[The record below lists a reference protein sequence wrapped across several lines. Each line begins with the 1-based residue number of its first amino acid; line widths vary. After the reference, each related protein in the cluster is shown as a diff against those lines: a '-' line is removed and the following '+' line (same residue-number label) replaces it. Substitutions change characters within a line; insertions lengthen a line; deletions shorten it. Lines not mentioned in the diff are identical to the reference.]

1 MANVNRVNG
10 FRPVKD
16 LSASPWNGQVTR
28 YVVAAADSTILAV
41 GDLVKFAGTTG
52 TGDYLGIRGV
62 TRAAASDALVGA
74 IVGFDVVPD
83 SLNTPQVRAASTQRG
98 VFVVDDPS
106 ALFVAQED
114 GDTTPIAMADVGLNV
129 NFIVAAASTVTGASG
144 MQIDSNTTTTT
155 ATMSLKLIE
164 PLAVSDN
171 ELTTSGQ
178 SYTRWVVK
186 INNHQLSAGT
196 GTAGV

>member
-10 FRPVKD
+10 FRPVKTNT
-16 LSASPWNGQVTR
+16 AGMWNGQVQR
-28 YVVAAADSTILAV
+28 FVVAAADTTALFV

-52 TGDYLGIRGV
+52 TGDYLGIAGV
-62 TRAAASDALVGA
+62 TQAAASDALCGV
-74 IVGFDVVPD
+74 IVGFDIVPD
-83 SLNTPQVRAASTQRG
+83 SLNTPQSRAASTQRG
-98 VFVVDDPS
+98 VYVETDPS
-106 ALFVAQED
+106 VLLVSQED
-114 GDTTPIAMADVGLNV
+114 GVTTPIAMADVGLNV
-129 NFIVAAASTVTGASG
+129 NFVVAAGSTISGASG
-144 MQIDSNTTTTT
+144 MQIDSNTTSTT
-155 ATMSLKLIE
+155 ATLPLKLIE

-186 INNHQLSAGT
+186 INNHQLAAST

>member
-10 FRPVKD
+10 FQPAKTITG
-16 LSASPWNGQVTR
+16 APWNGQATK
-28 YVVAAADSTILAV
+28 YVVAAADTTALFV
-41 GDLVKFAGTTG
+41 GDLVKLSGATG

-62 TRAAASDALVGA
+62 TQAAASDAVVGVV
-74 IVGFDVVPD
+74 VGFDIVPD
-83 SLNTPQVRAASTQRG
+83 SLNTPQYRAASTQRG
-98 VFVVDDPS
+98 VMVVDDPNV
-106 ALFVAQED
+106 LFVAQED
-114 GDTTPIAMADVGLNV
+114 GVTTPIAMADVGLNV
-129 NFIVAAASTVTGASG
+129 NFIVAAGSTVTGASG

-155 ATMSLKLIE
+155 ATMTLKLIE
-164 PLAVSDN
+164 PLLVSNN

-186 INNHQLSAGT
+186 INNHQLGAST

>member
-1 MANVNRVNG
+1 MANTSRVNG
-10 FRPVKD
+10 FQPVKD
-16 LSASPWNGQVTR
+16 LNGAPWNGQATR
-28 YVVAAADSTILAV
+28 YVVAAADTTALFV
-41 GDLVKFAGTTG
+41 GDLVKLAGTTG

-62 TRAAASDALVGA
+62 TQAAASDALVGVV
-74 IVGFDVVPD
+74 VGFDIVPD
-83 SLNTPQVRAASTQRG
+83 SLNTPQYRAASTQRG
-98 VFVVDDPS
+98 VWVVDDPN

-114 GDTTPIAMADVGLNV
+114 GASTPIAMADVGLNV
-129 NFIVAAASTVTGASG
+129 NFVVAAGSTVTGASG

-164 PLAVSDN
+164 PLLVSNN

>member
-1 MANVNRVNG
+1 MANVNKVNG
-10 FRPVKD
+10 FRPVKS
-16 LSASPWNGQVTR
+16 LTGAAWNDQATK
-28 YVVAAADSTILAV
+28 YVVAAADTTALFV
-41 GDLVKFAGTTG
+41 GDLVKLSGATG

-62 TRAAASDALVGA
+62 TQAAASDALVGVV
-74 IVGFDVVPD
+74 VGFDVIPD
-83 SLNTPQVRAASTQRG
+83 ALNTPQYRAASTQRG
-98 VFVVDDPS
+98 VMVVDDPT
-106 ALFVAQED
+106 ALFVSQED
-114 GDTTPIAMADVGLNV
+114 GATTPIAMADVGLNV
-129 NFIVAAASTVTGASG
+129 NFVVAAGSTVTGASG

-186 INNHQLSAGT
+186 INNHQLAAST

>member
-16 LSASPWNGQVTR
+16 LNASPWNGQVTR
-28 YVVAAADSTILAV
+28 YVVAAADGTILAV

>member
-10 FRPVKD
+10 FRPVKS
-16 LSASPWNGQVTR
+16 LTGAAPNMQATR
-28 YVVAAADSTILAV
+28 YVVAAADTTALFV
-41 GDLVKFAGTTG
+41 GDLVKLSGATG

-62 TRAAASDALVGA
+62 TQAAASDAVCGVV
-74 IVGFDVVPD
+74 VGFDIVPD
-83 SLNTPQVRAASTQRG
+83 SLNTPQYRAASTQRG
-98 VFVVDDPS
+98 VFVVDDPNE
-106 ALFVAQED
+106 LFVAQED
-114 GDTTPIAMADVGLNV
+114 GVTTPIAMADVGLNV
-129 NFIVAAASTVTGASG
+129 NFVVAAGSTVSGASG

-155 ATMSLKLIE
+155 ATMTLKLVE

>member
-16 LSASPWNGQVTR
+16 LSGAPWNAAAQR
-28 YVVAAADSTILAV
+28 YVVAAADTTALFV

-52 TGDYLGIRGV
+52 TGDYLGIAGV
-62 TRAAASDALVGA
+62 TQAAASDALCGV

-83 SLNTPQVRAASTQRG
+83 SLNTPQYRLASTQRG
-98 VFVVDDPS
+98 VFVVNDPNV
-106 ALFVAQED
+106 LLVAQED
-114 GDTTPIAMADVGLNV
+114 GVTTPIAMADVGLNV
-129 NFIVAAASTVTGASG
+129 NFVVGSGSTATGASA

-186 INNHQLSAGT
+186 INNHQLAAST

>member
-10 FRPVKD
+10 FRPVST
-16 LSASPWNGQVTR
+16 LTGAPWNGQATR
-28 YVVAAADSTILAV
+28 YCVAAADSTILAV
-41 GDLVKFAGTTG
+41 GDLVKIAGTTG
-52 TGDYLGIRGV
+52 TGDYFGIRGV
-62 TRAAASDALVGA
+62 TRAAASDAIVGA
-74 IVGFDVVPD
+74 IVGFDIVVTNLD
-83 SLNTPQVRAASTQRG
+83 TPQVRAASTQRG
-98 VFVVDDPS
+98 VWVVDDPQ
-106 ALFVAQED
+106 AYFVSQED
-114 GDTTPIAMADVGLNV
+114 GDTTPVAMADVGLNI

-144 MQIDSNTTTTT
+144 MQIDSSTVSTT
-155 ATMSLKLIE
+155 ATLPLKLVA

-186 INNHQLSAGT
+186 INNHQLGAST